1 MKPILFAKDATTFT
15 TNGLG
20 RLDCI
25 SCEVIEERN
34 GQYILDMVV
43 PEDAL
48 HAKEIEMSSIIVAK
62 PSQNGTNQP
71 FRVYKITKPF
81 GGRFEVFAEHISYQ
95 LSYIPVMPFTVLAS
109 SGAANDT
116 LQGLKSHSAESNP
129 FTFWT
134 NVNTI
139 ASYKQDIP
147 SSVRQRLG
155 GIEGSVLDQF
165 GGEYEWDG
173 YTVKL
178 WKNRGVTLPT
188 VSLRYGKNIT
198 DIQQEEYI
206 SETIT
211 GICPYWMDS
220 ESGEVVTLTEKVVE
234 SEYADDYPFK
244 RTVTVDFSEQFEVA
258 PTQLELKAAA
268 EDYLDKEGI
277 GVPTVSIKVSF
288 VNLADTEEYKEL
300 APLQSVKLCDRIIV
314 EFEKLGISTTAKIVK
329 TEYDVLAER
338 YTSIEIGSVK
348 TSLAQTISD
357 TNTAIST
364 TMDKALFSIKNA
376 TSWLTGSDGYVK
388 AVKDTN
394 GTWKELLFMDTDDA
408 ETAVNV
414 LRINENGIGF
424 SRNGVNGPYTQAWT
438 LDGRLVIGGT
448 NVPSFTVMKNLV
460 EVFKLDKDALVW
472 RFSDTGKKALSMQGN
487 QLRVYSWDAQDNE
500 RLIGALGNTRVVRQ
514 DDSVLRTV
522 ALWANAENDDLTN
535 VTGVGLGITPTIGDG
550 VYYALRFTKEMFS
563 NHDTPFVINT
573 SNGTLFP
580 DNPSGGITIQNGLVK
595 NWNLSTHTGKIFE
608 NAGGGIT
615 VKNGLVTGATVLGL
629 NTEGD
634 SADPTITGLKLRDGL
649 VVGMTKTTQVYSGYF
664 TVGGLRINV
673 SNGKITKVENV

>member
-147 SSVRQRLG
+147 ASVRQRLG

-300 APLQSVKLCDRIIV
+300 APLQTVKLCDRIIV
-314 EFEKLGISTTAKIVK
+314 EFEKLGISTTAKIVR

-338 YTSIEIGSVK
+338 YKSIEIGSVK

-357 TNTAIST
+357 TNTAITT

-376 TSWLTGSDGYVK
+376 TSWITGNNGYVK
-388 AVKDTN
+388 AVKNTD

-424 SRNGVNGPYTQAWT
+424 SRNGINGPYTQAWT

-448 NVPSFTVMKNLV
+448 NVPSFTVMKDLV

-472 RFSDTGKKALSMQGN
+472 RFSGTGKKALSMQGN

-500 RLIGALGNTRVVRQ
+500 RLIGALGNTRIVRQ

-535 VTGVGLGITPTIGDG
+535 VTGVGLGIDPSGDG
-550 VYYALRFTKEMFS
+550 TYYALRFTKEMFS

-573 SNGTLFP
+573 ASGTLFP
-580 DNPSGGITIQNGLVK
+580 DNPNGGITIQNGLVK
-595 NWNLSTHTGKIFE
+595 NWNLSTHSGKIFE

-615 VKNGLVTGATVLGL
+615 VKNGLVTGVGTLGGS

-634 SADPTITGLKLRDGL
+634 SPDQTIIGLTIRDGLITGLSKAS
-649 VVGMTKTTQVYSGYF
+649 QVYSGYF
-664 TVGGLRINV
+664 TAGNLRIYV
-673 SNGKITKVENV
+673 TGGKITKVENI

>member
-147 SSVRQRLG
+147 ASVRQRLG

-300 APLQSVKLCDRIIV
+300 APLQTVKLCDRIIV

-338 YTSIEIGSVK
+338 YKSIEIGSVK

-357 TNTAIST
+357 TNTAITT

-376 TSWLTGSDGYVK
+376 TSWITGNNGYVK
-388 AVKDTN
+388 AVKNTD

-424 SRNGVNGPYTQAWT
+424 SRNGINGPYTQAWT
-438 LDGRLVIGGT
+438 LDGRLVVGGT
-448 NVPSFTVMKNLV
+448 NVPSISVMYNDIEVAKIDKTGILWNNPDTENPTFKFVGDRLRMYAWDTNDGRVTGELV
-460 EVFKLDKDALVW
+460 
-472 RFSDTGKKALSMQGN
+472 TMKAVVNGVTERTLS
-487 QLRVYSWDAQDNE
+487 L
-500 RLIGALGNTRVVRQ
+500 LGVCDS
-514 DDSVLRTV
+514 DDSV
-522 ALWANAENDDLTN
+522 NQ
-535 VTGVGLGITPTIGDG
+535 TGIGFYLKVNNSNKTIFQYDHSDYDRG
-550 VYYALRFTKEMFS
+550 
-563 NHDTPFVINT
+563 DTPYIINT
-573 SNGTLFP
+573 SSGTLFP
-580 DNPSGGITIQNGLVK
+580 DNPNGGITIQNGLVK
-595 NWNLSTHTGKIFE
+595 NWNLRTHTGTIFE

-615 VKNGLVTGATVLGL
+615 VKNGLVTGVGTLGGSS
-629 NTEGD
+629 TEGD
-634 SADPTITGLKLRDGL
+634 SPDQTIIGFTIRDGLITGLSKAS
-649 VVGMTKTTQVYSGYF
+649 QVYSGYF
-664 TVGGLRINV
+664 TAGSLRIYV
-673 SNGKITKVENV
+673 TGGKITKVENI